1 MKKELKNIKINKKYQ
16 IFSVFVF
23 FTTILWFLNAL
34 NQEYTTDINV
44 PVNFYNL
51 PPNKANIA
59 ELPNKLTVT
68 VKAFGYNIFK
78 YQLKK
83 NFVPLRIN
91 LAEIQFNTVNNDTNK
106 YYILTNEYKN
116 YIEKELNDK
125 LTVEILKPDTIHF
138 QFTTFAKKKV
148 PVILNAK
155 ISPKEQ
161 YFLTDNIIIKPDSV
175 VIGGP
180 AIIIDTINYVH
191 TNYFEISDLSDTMF
205 YQISPESIDKIVIT
219 PPKVNITINVE
230 EYTELNFSIPIKTIN
245 VPDSV
250 NLLLFPNHVNI
261 VCKVSVKDY
270 DNVQASD
277 FEVIVDYMSII
288 DNLGTQLA
296 TQVVSYP
303 DKVFSHYQT
312 PEFVEY
318 IVEKK

>member
-1 MKKELKNIKINKKYQ
+1 M
-16 IFSVFVF
+16 
-23 FTTILWFLNAL
+23 
-34 NQEYTTDINV
+34 
-44 PVNFYNL
+44 PVSFYNL
-51 PPNKANIA
+51 PLNKANIA

-83 NFVPLRIN
+83 NFAPLRIN
-91 LAEIQFNTVNNDTNK
+91 LNEIQFNAENNDTNK

-125 LTVEILKPDTIHF
+125 LVVEILKPDTIHF
-138 QFTTFAKKKV
+138 QFTTFAQKKV

-161 YFLTDNIIIKPDSV
+161 FFLTDNIIIQPDSV
-175 VIGGP
+175 IIDGP
-180 AIIIDTINYVH
+180 AIIIDTISFVR
-191 TNYFEISDLSDTMF
+191 TNYLEISDLSDTMF
-205 YQISPESIDKIVIT
+205 YQIIPQSIDKVTIIPPQLNVI
-219 PPKVNITINVE
+219 INVE

-261 VCKVSVKDY
+261 VCKVGVTDY
-270 DNVQASD
+270 DNIQASD
-277 FEVIVDYMSII
+277 FEIIVDYMSII

-303 DKVFSHYQT
+303 DKVFSYYQT

-318 IVEKK
+318 ILEKK